1 MPPLPQREFAMNKNC
16 FERVPTEDVLS
27 IDKETLYA
35 AFEKIQSDWE
45 DYLKHSGIK
54 LPKKETSKWYQ
65 LTILK
70 HFAGKAVHKDD
81 IALLI
86 RKLRRKSAT
95 DQQVR
100 HLKTQGGWFI
110 LNRGDSLKVDGKEYY
125 NPEGCHVL
133 VTTERPFPHST
144 LQRRASVAE
153 GDWEEILK
161 QYNYTCASCGTK
173 VGEYHRFDSA
183 YKVEA
188 LEKGHM
194 DPNKTLEAGNVI
206 PQCRWC
212 NKTARGDFTFDEQG
226 RPRAVAGV
234 RPVRRAN
241 DEVIDKIEKWMREKR
256 GKLR

>member
-1 MPPLPQREFAMNKNC
+1 MNKNY
-16 FERVPTEDVLS
+16 FERVPTEEVLAE
-27 IDKETLYA
+27 DKETLYA
-35 AFEKIQSDWE
+35 AFEEIQMDWKRC
-45 DYLKHSGIK
+45 LKHSGVQ

-81 IALLI
+81 IALWI
-86 RKLRRKSAT
+86 RKLREKSAT

-100 HLKTQGGWFI
+100 HLKTQGGGFI
-110 LNRGDSLKVDGKEYY
+110 LNRGDSVKVNGKEYY

-133 VTTERPFPHST
+133 VTTERAFPHST
-144 LQRRASVAE
+144 LQRRAAVAE
-153 GDWEEILK
+153 GDWEKILE
-161 QYNYTCASCGTK
+161 QYNNACASCGTK
-173 VGEYHRFDSA
+173 VGEYHRFDST
-183 YKVEA
+183 YKVET

-194 DPNKTLEAGNVI
+194 NPNKALEAGNII

-226 RPRAVAGV
+226 RPRAVASE
-234 RPVRRAN
+234 RPVCRAD

-256 GKLR
+256 EQERKRG